1 VMLSQSLY
9 AAMLIAVILAVYIL
23 MIRTS

>member
-9 AAMLIAVILAVYIL
+9 AVMLIAVVLAVYVL
-23 MIRTS
+23 MIRNP

>member
-1 VMLSQSLY
+1 MLSQSLY
-9 AAMLIAVILAVYIL
+9 AVMLIAVILAVYIL

>member
-1 VMLSQSLY
+1 MLSQSLY

>member
-1 VMLSQSLY
+1 MLSQSLY
-9 AAMLIAVILAVYIL
+9 AVMLIAVVLAVYIL

>member
-1 VMLSQSLY
+1 MLSQSLY
-9 AAMLIAVILAVYIL
+9 AAMLIAVVLAVYIL

>member
-1 VMLSQSLY
+1 MLSQSLY
-9 AAMLIAVILAVYIL
+9 AAMLIAVILTVYIL